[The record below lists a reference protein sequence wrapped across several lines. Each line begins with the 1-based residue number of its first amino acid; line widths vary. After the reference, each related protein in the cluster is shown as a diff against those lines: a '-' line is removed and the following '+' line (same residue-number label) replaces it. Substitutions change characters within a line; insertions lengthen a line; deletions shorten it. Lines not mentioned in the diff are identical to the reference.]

1 MRLFRAL
8 HPARLRAEGQSRYIR
23 FPFPIESAEISHVV
37 IAPDLSQFVWTDFH
51 RSDDILKVGQ
61 AAAEE
66 AAPKIKSLLPFFAD
80 YCRVPL
86 GISLTAY

>member
-1 MRLFRAL
+1 MAEVFFKMLYTMQYEIAQ
-8 HPARLRAEGQSRYIR
+8 AR
-23 FPFPIESAEISHVV
+23 AEISHVV

-80 YCRVPL
+80 YCRMPL
-86 GISLTAY
+86 GISLRAY